1 MEIRAWQGKV
11 MSVEGLKRLQVWVR
25 AKDFALA
32 IYKHVLPLLPTEE
45 KWNLNQQLR
54 RSSLS
59 ISVNIAE
66 GYSRFY
72 YQDNVRFCYNARGS
86 LEETL
91 SHLVFAFEGSFI
103 TEELYKELEREGEE
117 IDEMLNG
124 YIGYLKKSKKGA
136 NEPGANLAIREDAEP
151 YETDFLEHSTDLENT
166 TL

>member
-1 MEIRAWQGKV
+1 
-11 MSVEGLKRLQVWVR
+11 MSVQGLKRLQVWVR
-25 AKDFALA
+25 AKDFALKV
-32 IYKHVLPLLPTEE
+32 YKQILPLLPPGE

-59 ISVNIAE
+59 VSANIAE
-66 GYSRFY
+66 GYGRFY

-91 SHLVFAFEGSFI
+91 SHLVFAFEANFI
-103 TEELYKELEREGEE
+103 PEELYKELEREGEE
-117 IDEMLNG
+117 IDKMLNG

-136 NEPGANLAIREDAEP
+136 NEPGANYAIREETEAYDAES
-151 YETDFLEHSTDLENT
+151 LEDSTDIEATT